1 MKRNLMTVL
10 SGAVLLTAAAT
21 PFVLKSVQAQ
31 PGQGQQLLAQLQL
44 PQGQGLGQRLGQGQG
59 LGQGPQG
66 ILANLNLTSD
76 QQARMREL
84 QKDTRKQIE
93 AVLTP
98 TQREQYRT
106 ALQNRMRGLRDSNT
120 NLNSSSMPRG
130 GQQNMLTSLNL
141 SQSQKSQIAQIM
153 QLSRRQMDNILTDS
167 QRAQLQQMQGSQFN
181 RNGQGSQWNPN
192 MQGSQW
198 NPNGQGSQWNPNR

>member
-130 GQQNMLTSLNL
+130 GQQNMLSSLNL
-141 SQSQKSQIAQIM
+141 SQSQKSKIAQIM
-153 QLSRRQMDNILTDS
+153 QSSRSQMDNILTDS

>member
-130 GQQNMLTSLNL
+130 GQQNMLSSLNL
-141 SQSQKSQIAQIM
+141 SQSQKSKIAQIM
-153 QLSRRQMDNILTDS
+153 QSSRSQMDNILTDS

-198 NPNGQGSQWNPNR
+198 NPNR

>member
-31 PGQGQQLLAQLQL
+31 PGQGQPLLAQLQQR
-44 PQGQGLGQRLGQGQG
+44 PGQGLGQQG
-59 LGQGPQG
+59 QG

-76 QQARMREL
+76 QKARMREL
-84 QKDTRKQIE
+84 QQDTRKQIE

-106 ALQNRMRGLRDSNT
+106 ALQNRMRGMRDSNT

>member
-31 PGQGQQLLAQLQL
+31 PGQGQPLLAQLQQR
-44 PQGQGLGQRLGQGQG
+44 PGQGLGQQGQG

-106 ALQNRMRGLRDSNT
+106 ALQNRMRGMRDSNT

-153 QLSRRQMDNILTDS
+153 QSSRRQMDNILTDS